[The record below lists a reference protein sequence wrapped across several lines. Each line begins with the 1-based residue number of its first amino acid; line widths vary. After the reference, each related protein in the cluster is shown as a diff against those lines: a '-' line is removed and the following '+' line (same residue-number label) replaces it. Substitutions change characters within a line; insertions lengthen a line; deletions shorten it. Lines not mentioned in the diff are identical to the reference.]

1 VAAEEKAKKMAE
13 LAQRKAEKVA
23 AAHARREAEKA
34 EAAAAEAAK
43 GSVLH
48 QIGQYFAERFGTA
61 VKQCSGEAKL
71 EAEEMARME
80 KAAAAFI
87 NAAAKAALNT
97 WIEEYDETRLGRR
110 APHTHNPSPTL
121 TSRSSLYYR
130 YKSKLKLRAA
140 AKSIMMKPVRA
151 ALNSWEEMVAE
162 KKRIAAA
169 MARMSPE
176 GRAKTAGD
184 GLPLPPPPPP
194 PHLLPPSP
202 PQRSTRGWRWSKS
215 ESASPPPVRGC
226 RPRGARR
233 RRRSTRGRKWSRRRT
248 VSRRRAWRS
257 HPRGAPS
264 GRRGARGAST
274 CTSS

>member
-1 VAAEEKAKKMAE
+1 MAE

-97 WIEEYDETRLGRR
+97 WIEEY
-110 APHTHNPSPTL
+110 
-121 TSRSSLYYR
+121 
-130 YKSKLKLRAA
+130 KSKLKLRAA
-140 AKSIMMKPVRA
+140 AKSIMMKLRCVRA
-151 ALNSWEEMVAE
+151 QLVGRDGGGEETN
-162 KKRIAAA
+162 R
-169 MARMSPE
+169 
-176 GRAKTAGD
+176 GRNGED
-184 GLPLPPPPPP
+184 V
-194 PHLLPPSP
+194 S
-202 PQRSTRGWRWSKS
+202 
-215 ESASPPPVRGC
+215 
-226 RPRGARR
+226 RGARQD
-233 RRRSTRGRKWSRRRT
+233 RSDQHVVGDGRRT
-248 VSRRRAWRS
+248 KAL
-257 HPRGAPS
+257 
-264 GRRGARGAST
+264 GR
-274 CTSS
+274 